1 MEDLQ
6 EFQKDVDF
14 LVDTLKQVF
23 EAEQARYTINAETDS
38 LFIEIEGLEDFTDAE
53 IEEMAGE
60 VLEELDLDFD
70 EIALLP
76 LK

>member
-1 MEDLQ
+1 MDDLQ
-6 EFQKDVDF
+6 AFQSDIDL
-14 LVDTLKQVF
+14 LVNTLKEIF
-23 EAEQARYTINAETDS
+23 ESEEVRYVVDADS
-38 LFIEIEGLEDFTDAE
+38 DRLFVEIKGLEEYSDEE

-76 LK
+76 LI